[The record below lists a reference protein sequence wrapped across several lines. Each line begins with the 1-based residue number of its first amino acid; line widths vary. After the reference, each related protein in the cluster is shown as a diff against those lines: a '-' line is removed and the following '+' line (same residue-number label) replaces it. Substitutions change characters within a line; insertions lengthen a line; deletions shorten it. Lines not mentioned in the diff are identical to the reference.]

1 MAEKGLNRCEECTAR
16 CPCLY
21 PDLSFWG
28 DNKIYTS
35 IVNSEEI
42 NKKKKMNIVLKIK
55 KSKQKQREIK
65 KNSAITKV
73 KVLVEKVILRDI

>member
-42 NKKKKMNIVLKIK
+42 NKKKMNIVLKLT
-55 KSKQKQREIK
+55 KSKHKQSEIN

>member
-16 CPCLY
+16 CACLY

-42 NKKKKMNIVLKIK
+42 NKKKKWTLYWN
-55 KSKQKQREIK
+55 
-65 KNSAITKV
+65 
-73 KVLVEKVILRDI
+73 

>member
-42 NKKKKMNIVLKIK
+42 KKKKKNEHCTEINK
-55 KSKQKQREIK
+55 KQ
-65 KNSAITKV
+65 T
-73 KVLVEKVILRDI
+73 

>member
-42 NKKKKMNIVLKIK
+42 NKKKKNEHCTEINK
-55 KSKQKQREIK
+55 KQ
-65 KNSAITKV
+65 T
-73 KVLVEKVILRDI
+73 

>member
-42 NKKKKMNIVLKIK
+42 NKKKKKNEHCTEINK
-55 KSKQKQREIK
+55 KQ
-65 KNSAITKV
+65 T
-73 KVLVEKVILRDI
+73 